1 MKPIVTASRRSRI
14 IIGAALAS
22 LAVALFF
29 TLFGF
34 AEEGVL
40 LSDFLTLFALAI
52 VSYEGIGLL
61 IAWKWSVKWNLLLA
75 FFFLVFLGSGL
86 FSFLTLV
93 FIGRQ
98 NGIPAYMARMKQ
110 QNPWQPLADLV
121 WNRTGFAIIT
131 MLIAFPVVAAG
142 VRLLVVFHRRL
153 QSARSHVGATQSH
166 P

>member
-61 IAWKWSVKWNLLLA
+61 IAWKWSVK
-75 FFFLVFLGSGL
+75 
-86 FSFLTLV
+86 
-93 FIGRQ
+93 
-98 NGIPAYMARMKQ
+98 
-110 QNPWQPLADLV
+110 
-121 WNRTGFAIIT
+121 
-131 MLIAFPVVAAG
+131 
-142 VRLLVVFHRRL
+142 
-153 QSARSHVGATQSH
+153 
-166 P
+166 